1 VLAVDTNLVV
11 RLVTNDDKAQATR
24 AKALFAANDIFLPK
38 TVLLETEW
46 VLRFTYELDR
56 PAILRGLRGVLGM
69 GNVTGEDG
77 ANVARALDWYESGLD
92 LADALHL
99 SASSEAKRFATF
111 DAKLVKRAK
120 GLASV
125 EVVAV

>member
-24 AKALFAANDIFLPK
+24 AKAVFAANDIFVPK
-38 TVLLETEW
+38 TVLLEAEW

-56 PAILRGLRGVLGM
+56 SSILRGLRGVLGM
-69 GNVTGEDG
+69 ANVTGEDG
-77 ANVARALDWYESGLD
+77 ANVAKALDWYERGLD
-92 LADALHL
+92 LADAFHL
-99 SASSEAKRFATF
+99 SASSDAKRFATF
-111 DAKLVKRAK
+111 DAKLVKRAR
-120 GLASV
+120 GLAPI

>member
-1 VLAVDTNLVV
+1 VLAVDTNVVV
-11 RLVTNDDKAQATR
+11 RLVTNDDRTQVAR
-24 AKALFAANDIFLPK
+24 AKAVFAANDIFVPK

-56 PAILRGLRGVLGM
+56 PAIIRGLRGVLGM
-69 GNVTGEDG
+69 ANVTGEDG
-77 ANVARALDWYESGLD
+77 ANVARALDWYEGGLD

-99 SASSEAKRFATF
+99 SASGDAKRFATF
-111 DAKLVKRAK
+111 DARLVKRAK
-120 GLASV
+120 GLATI

>member
-24 AKALFAANDIFLPK
+24 AKAVFAANDILVPK

-56 PAILRGLRGVLGM
+56 PSILRGLRGVLGM
-69 GNVTGEDG
+69 ANVTGEDG
-77 ANVARALDWYESGLD
+77 ANVAKALDWYEGGLD

-99 SASSEAKRFATF
+99 AASGDARRFATF
-111 DAKLVKRAK
+111 DAKLAKRAK
-120 GLASV
+120 GLV
-125 EVVAV
+125 PIEVVAV

>member
-11 RLVTNDDKAQATR
+11 RLVTNDDEAQATR
-24 AKALFAANDIFLPK
+24 AKAVFAANDVFVPK
-38 TVLLETEW
+38 TVLLEAEW

-69 GNVTGEDG
+69 ANVTGEDG
-77 ANVARALDWYESGLD
+77 ANVARALDWYEAGLD
-92 LADALHL
+92 LADALHI
-99 SASSEAKRFATF
+99 SASSDFKRFATF
-111 DAKLVKRAK
+111 DARLVKRAK
-120 GLASV
+120 GLVSI

>member
-1 VLAVDTNLVV
+1 MLAVDTNLVV

-24 AKALFAANDIFLPK
+24 AKAVFAANDIFVPK

-56 PAILRGLRGVLGM
+56 SSILLGLRGVLGM
-69 GNVTGEDG
+69 ANVTGEDG
-77 ANVARALDWYESGLD
+77 ANVAKALDWYDAGLD

-99 SASSEAKRFATF
+99 AASGEARRFATF
-111 DAKLVKRAK
+111 DTKLVKRAK
-120 GLASV
+120 GVAPI

>member
-1 VLAVDTNLVV
+1 MLAVDTNLVV
-11 RLVTNDDKAQATR
+11 RLVTNDDKAQTTR
-24 AKALFAANDIFLPK
+24 AKAVFAANDIFIPK

-46 VLRFTYELDR
+46 VLRFSYELDR

-69 GNVTGEDG
+69 ANVTGEDG
-77 ANVARALDWYESGLD
+77 ANVAKALDWYEAGLD

-99 SASSEAKRFATF
+99 SASADAKRFATF
-111 DAKLVKRAK
+111 DARLVKRAK
-120 GLASV
+120 GVGAI

>member
-11 RLVTNDDKAQATR
+11 RLVTNDDKPQATR
-24 AKALFAANDIFLPK
+24 AKAVFAANDIFVPK

-46 VLRFTYELDR
+46 VLRFSYELDR

-69 GNVTGEDG
+69 ANVTGEDG
-77 ANVARALDWYESGLD
+77 ANVARALDWYEGGLD

-99 SASSEAKRFATF
+99 AASGEAKRFATF
-111 DAKLVKRAK
+111 DARLVKRTK
-120 GLASV
+120 GLATI